1 MKIEGYTP
9 DNQNGEIKVDVF
21 AEAVKPL
28 VRGQES
34 LNRMLDSN
42 LRKLVEAV
50 HELKNVPSANDRVTE
65 VKDTVNTEMSSAASD
80 YILSETKEIKRA
92 LLEFKSSFDAFKN
105 FYQIVN
111 KTGSNESSSD
121 NSKIANLSGD

>member
-1 MKIEGYTP
+1 M
-9 DNQNGEIKVDVF
+9 
-21 AEAVKPL
+21 
-28 VRGQES
+28 
-34 LNRMLDSN
+34 
-42 LRKLVEAV
+42 
-50 HELKNVPSANDRVTE
+50 TE

-105 FYQIVN
+105 FYQILN

-121 NSKIANLSGD
+121 GSKIANLSGD